1 MAERI
6 SAKFM
11 VGKGF
16 EFDPTKVD
24 LWGMIQIG
32 DTIVSQ
38 VAFEHAFCCDLSKCK
53 GACCVEGDAG
63 APLQEAEVKILEEI
77 QDKIRPFL
85 RPEGLEAIAE
95 QGPSVRDEDG
105 EWVTP
110 LVEGKECAYVVFDGA
125 VAKCGIEQAA
135 AAGAVDWPKPI
146 SCHLYPIRVTK
157 YTNFDALNVHH
168 WTVCEPACSLGQELK
183 LPVFRFLK
191 GALVR
196 AYGEA
201 WMEEAEEIYSFLEN
215 QKSNEGY

>member
-1 MAERI
+1 
-6 SAKFM
+6 
-11 VGKGF
+11 
-16 EFDPTKVD
+16 
-24 LWGMIQIG
+24 
-32 DTIVSQ
+32 
-38 VAFEHAFCCDLSKCK
+38 
-53 GACCVEGDAG
+53 VEGDAG

-95 QGPSVRDEDG
+95 QGPSVQEEDG

-110 LVEGKECAYVVFDGA
+110 LVEGKECAYVVFDGG

-135 AAGAVDWPKPI
+135 ATGAVDWPKPI

-157 YTNFDALNVHH
+157 YKDFDALNVHH

>member
-1 MAERI
+1 
-6 SAKFM
+6 
-11 VGKGF
+11 
-16 EFDPTKVD
+16 
-24 LWGMIQIG
+24 MIQIG
-32 DTIVSQ
+32 ETIVSQ

-63 APLQEAEVKILEEI
+63 APLLPSEVPILESI
-77 QDKIRPFL
+77 QDAIRPFL
-85 RPEGLEAIAE
+85 RPEGLAALEA
-95 QGPSVRDEDG
+95 QGVAVKDHDG

-110 LVEGKECAYVVFDGA
+110 LVDGRECAYVTFDQG

-157 YTNFDALNVHH
+157 YQDFDALNVHH
-168 WTVCEPACSLGQELK
+168 WKVCEPACSLGQELK

-196 AYGEA
+196 AYGPA
-201 WMEEAEEIYSFLEN
+201 WMEEAEEVYQFLQSRSED
-215 QKSNEGY
+215 